1 MRLLQRSVSPLSRRA
16 RIGNGKFEY
25 SMVKQSTALPAM
37 VLFLAILG
45 LPATAIGQSITNST
59 QQVVRLNPKRDP
71 GKPAYTVAD
80 CIVSEH
86 CVSGLAQAVLQ
97 AGGKPGLLAGATQEP
112 QPDVS
117 DDQSIYRFEAP
128 AGESFCKA
136 VLLTVSVAPNFGA
149 FAPELKFSASKK
161 AILATVR
168 LPAGDGAPTWA
179 WFDGILILLS
189 VKDVAFAESSCSLK
203 EVAQEVAC
211 KGKCEKTIKF

>member
-1 MRLLQRSVSPLSRRA
+1 
-16 RIGNGKFEY
+16 
-25 SMVKQSTALPAM
+25 M
-37 VLFLAILG
+37 VLFLAILA
-45 LPATAIGQSITNST
+45 LPAATIGQSITNST

-71 GKPAYTVAD
+71 GNPAYRVAD
-80 CIVSEH
+80 CFVSEH
-86 CVSGLAQAVLQ
+86 CLWWLTQTLLQ
-97 AGGKPGLLAGATQEP
+97 VGGNPALLRGATQEP

-117 DDQSIYRFEAP
+117 GDQSVYRFEPP

-136 VLLTVSVAPNFGA
+136 VLLRVSVAPNFGA

-161 AILATVR
+161 VILATVR
-168 LPAGDGAPTWA
+168 LPTGDGAPKWA